1 MRTLVGMAACLSVVA
16 LGVVA
21 PAATAQAAPGP
32 GPVIDRT
39 PSTTV
44 INAATARK
52 QTIFSVQVTAQ
63 QGDRRF
69 VRSDVV
75 VSRVSMPSGQPNL
88 FLGTSITCTGPS
100 GTTAL
105 DVEGGTNVW
114 TTDSNFDIPIVGT
127 FTAKTAGTYTCVTQ
141 AMICDPGS
149 CTSPASSGTVTLAR
163 ASGSGSQGSQLYVS
177 GALPAWATVVQI
189 PKANDVLVNPGRSL
203 TMAKALNLTG
213 VSGTFAMGSFVS
225 LSNCIV
231 KNYPTACNSATKMA
245 VQGSASVTVTFAV
258 TQQATT
264 PGAQC
269 TSMQATPQRQVITWR
284 EHHAVINIAIPS
296 VTLSTAPG
304 CGSSV
309 VATTTVNVAAGNSVA
324 VEGGTKA
331 VVQSATFALPSANQL

>member
-1 MRTLVGMAACLSVVA
+1 MAACVGVVA
-16 LGVVA
+16 LSVAA
-21 PAATAQAAPGP
+21 PAVTAQATVDP
-32 GPVIDRT
+32 GPVLDST
-39 PSTTV
+39 PLTAV

-52 QTIFSVQVTAQ
+52 QTIFSVQVAAQ

-75 VSRVSMPSGQPNL
+75 VSGVSMPSGQPNL

-100 GTTAL
+100 GATVL

-114 TTDSNFDIPIVGT
+114 STDANFDIPIVGT

-149 CTSPASSGTVTLAR
+149 CTSPASAGTVTLASS
-163 ASGSGSQGSQLYVS
+163 SGGSSQGSQLYVS

-225 LSNCIV
+225 LTNCIV
-231 KNYPTACNSATKMA
+231 KSYPAACNAATKMA
-245 VQGSASVTVTFAV
+245 VQGSSSVTVTFAIA
-258 TQQATT
+258 QRATT
-264 PGAQC
+264 PGAKC
-269 TSMQATPQRQVITWR
+269 TTMASSPQRQVITWR
-284 EHHAVINIAIPS
+284 EHHAVIDIAIPN

-324 VEGGTKA
+324 VEGGTKS
-331 VVQSATFALPSANQL
+331 VVQSATYALPGALQP